1 MAHRRRLL
9 LILSA
14 LILSGGPLF
23 AANPKEQR
31 AYAAAVAEFQNEMW
45 SLAETNFIQFLQKFP
60 KSTNA
65 PEAVLLQAQAEFK
78 QGKLAET
85 IALLKARKPGAG
97 HLADQYVYWIGEAQF
112 QNVDLA
118 AAVETFLGL
127 ARDFPNS
134 PLRLRAVVEAAAARA
149 ELGRWPEVSALLQ
162 ETNSVFQRAVQLDP
176 ANELVARGRLLLA
189 QAALA
194 QNDLGAAAVTL
205 ESVNPEVL
213 EPDLGWQ
220 TAYLLYQV
228 KLAMGDT
235 NAALA
240 ATTNLLQIARQRND
254 ESLRGESVALRAD
267 LLERLGSNADAQVAY
282 QENLTNAPVE
292 RQRQAVLKI
301 AELATAQGQFGTAE
315 DSLQDFLSRFPDS
328 PVADIALL
336 SLGELLLT
344 NYVAA
349 GPAGSATNQLQT
361 ASAVFDRFLG
371 AYPNSPLAG
380 KAYLDRGWCEW
391 LGYLDSGPAAGTTNC
406 LADFEA
412 AAQKPLSP
420 EDLAVARFKIG
431 DALFA
436 QKRFA
441 DALENY
447 RSVIDDFAG
456 YPSVMQSLGDFALC
470 QNLRA
475 CMAMTNTAGAEN
487 TMTRILKLYPTSE
500 ETGNNL
506 LLMGEY
512 LADLNQPTNALALF
526 QRFEAVVPRSSL
538 RPQVELA
545 IAYAREQEQDWA
557 AAIKQYETWLADFPT
572 NALRPQAD
580 YALAQANYR
589 AGNETN
595 AFLLFTNFVAQ
606 YPTND
611 LTPLAQWWVAGHFF
625 NAGDYPRAERNYKFI
640 FQNFPTNDLAYPA
653 QLMAGRAAAARQGYS
668 DALGYFSKLEVDT
681 NCPMPLRV
689 EAAFAHGNALMQ
701 MDSTDTNNPLANFQ
715 LATRV
720 FSQICQLYPTNEPG
734 ARAWIKIGDCQLQLT
749 NYDAATNA
757 YAQVLAPNGQANVSL
772 RSQAQIGIGIALGKK
787 AALTTGDDQK
797 ALLQQALD
805 NYLEVFDTWTGKNLR
820 DGETADPFWVKEAG
834 WQALPLIETLGAA
847 NPDKFIDQME
857 QLLPQLKDSLEKTR
871 AALPPPKN

>member
-1 MAHRRRLL
+1 MVHWRQSL
-9 LILSA
+9 LIFSA
-14 LILSGGPLF
+14 LILSGGQLI
-23 AANPKEQR
+23 AASTKEQR
-31 AYAAAVAEFQNEMW
+31 AYAVAVADFQNEMW
-45 SLAETNFIQFLQKFP
+45 SPAETNFIQFLQKFP

-65 PEAVLLQAQAEFK
+65 PAAVLLLAQAEFK
-78 QGKLAET
+78 QGKLSEA
-85 IALLKARKPGAG
+85 IALLQTRKAGAG

-112 QNVDLA
+112 QRVDLA
-118 AAVETFLGL
+118 AAGETFLGL
-127 ARDFPNS
+127 ARDFPQS
-134 PLRLRAVVEAAAARA
+134 PLRLRAVVEAAAAWA

-162 ETNSVFQRAVQLDP
+162 ETNGVFQRAAQSEP

-194 QNDLGAAAVTL
+194 QDDFDGAAATL
-205 ESVNPEVL
+205 ASVDPQAL
-213 EPDLGWQ
+213 EPELGWQ
-220 TAYLLYQV
+220 LAYLLYQV
-228 KLAMGDT
+228 KLATGDT

-240 ATTNLLQIARQRND
+240 ATTNLLQIARQENE
-254 ESLRGESVALRAD
+254 ESLRGESVALHAD
-267 LLERLGSNADAQVAY
+267 LLEQIGSNAEAQIAY

-301 AELATAQGQFGTAE
+301 AALAAAQGQFATAE
-315 DSLQDFLSRFPDS
+315 DSLRDFVARFPDS
-328 PVADIALL
+328 PAADIALL

-344 NYVAA
+344 NYVTS
-349 GPAGSATNQLQT
+349 GPAGAATNQLQL
-361 ASAVFDRFLG
+361 AAAAFDQLLG
-371 AYPNSPLAG
+371 TYTNSPLAG
-380 KAYLDRGWCEW
+380 KAYLGRGWCEW
-391 LGYLDSGPAAGTTNC
+391 FRYLDSGAAASTTNC

-436 QKRFA
+436 QNRFA
-441 DALENY
+441 EALEYY
-447 RSVIDDFAG
+447 RSVIDDFTS
-456 YPSVMQSLGDFALC
+456 YPSVMQSLGDLALC
-470 QNLRA
+470 QSLRA
-475 CMAMTNTAGAEN
+475 CMAMTNTAGAED
-487 TMTRILKLYPTSE
+487 TMARILKLYPTSQ

-512 LADLNQPTNALALF
+512 LVDLNQPTNALALF
-526 QRFEAVVPRSSL
+526 RRFEAFAPSSPL

-545 IAYAREQEQDWA
+545 IAYAREQAQDWA
-557 AAIKQYETWLADFPT
+557 AAIKQYETWLTDFPT
-572 NALRPQAD
+572 NGLRPQAE
-580 YALAQANYR
+580 YALAQANYQ

-595 AFLLFTNFVAQ
+595 AFLRFTNFVAQ

-625 NAGDYPRAERNYKFI
+625 NAGDYPKAEKNYKFI
-640 FQNFPTNDLAYPA
+640 FQNFATNDLAYPA
-653 QLMAGRAAAARQGYS
+653 QMMAGRAAAARQDYPG
-668 DALGYFSKLEVDT
+668 AINYFSKLEVDT
-681 NCPMPLRV
+681 NCPMALRV

-715 LATRV
+715 LAIPV

-734 ARAWIKIGDCQLQLT
+734 ARAWIKIGDCDLQLT

-757 YAQVLAPNGQANVSL
+757 YAQVLDSNVQANVSL
-772 RSQAQIGIGIALGKK
+772 RSQAQIGIGIVLGKK
-787 AALTTGDDQK
+787 AALAAGDDQK
-797 ALLQQALD
+797 ALLQLALD

-834 WQALPLIETLGAA
+834 QQALPLIETLGAA

-871 AALPPPKN
+871 AALPPKN